1 VPLPST
7 ALRQGRSRGFT
18 SFLSGLVRAAFLF
31 VGCPACNE
39 SPSDMSNRFKGR
51 REDFRFVTGAGRYTN
66 DCNLERQA
74 HAAFRRS
81 ERAHAR
87 IVSVDASAARE
98 HAGVIAVFTARDV
111 ADINFITLPPIQPP
125 PGRGGQKLLVPE
137 RPVLARDRV
146 RFVGEEIAVVVAETT
161 AIARDAAD
169 LIRSTTR
176 TCRRPSVSSPRCAR
190 AHRNCTTPF
199 RAMSTSSSNTEMRRN
214 RSGVRARAWNGA
226 RDRREPPCRAD
237 AYGGARDARAL
248 RCGGRSLR
256 GLVRHRAIRNS
267 AICSRS

>member
-1 VPLPST
+1 
-7 ALRQGRSRGFT
+7 
-18 SFLSGLVRAAFLF
+18 
-31 VGCPACNE
+31 
-39 SPSDMSNRFKGR
+39 MSNRFKGR

-111 ADINFITLPPIQPP
+111 ADISFITLPPIQPP

-169 LIRSTTR
+169 LIQIDYEDLPAAIGFEPALREGAPQLHDTIPGNVYFEFQYGDAAKPKRRSR
-176 TCRRPSVSSPRCAR
+176 ARMERCA
-190 AHRNCTTPF
+190 
-199 RAMSTSSSNTEMRRN
+199 
-214 RSGVRARAWNGA
+214 
-226 RDRREPPCRAD
+226 
-237 AYGGARDARAL
+237 
-248 RCGGRSLR
+248 
-256 GLVRHRAIRNS
+256 
-267 AICSRS
+267 